1 LDKAKSFSISKKLV
15 WVAYQRVKA
24 NKGAA
29 GVDEQSIQD
38 FEVNLKDNLYKLWNR
53 MSSGSYYPP
62 PVKRVE
68 IPKSDGGKRP
78 LGIPT
83 VSDRI
88 AQMAVKLLLE
98 PEIEPHFHV
107 DSYGYRPGRS
117 AIQAVAVARQRCWQ
131 YNWVVD
137 LDIRAFF
144 DSMDH
149 ELLMRAVRKH
159 TQNPWLLL
167 YIERWLKAPVQ
178 LEDGTIQGRD
188 RGTPQGGVI
197 SPLLANLYLHYAFDK
212 WMQRNH
218 AGKPFER
225 YADDCIIHC
234 KTEKEAQCM
243 IRQITE
249 RLTECGLE
257 LHPVKTKIVYCRD
270 GYRKGKYHAVQ
281 FDFLGY
287 CFRPRHAMS
296 RRGNLFLSFIPAVS
310 VKAAKSMRDTIRR
323 WKTHRWTQL
332 TIEDLARTFNPVLRG
347 WINYYGQF
355 YRSRLA
361 PILGQFDYALERWA
375 RRKYKRLKGSQTR
388 ARAWIKRL
396 ALQNPG
402 LFVHWQITFAGM
414 AGR

>member
-29 GVDEQSIQD
+29 GVDEQSIQG

-62 PVKRVE
+62 PVRRVE

-149 ELLMRAVRKH
+149 DLLMRAVRKH

-167 YIERWLKAPVQ
+167 YLNRWLKAPVQ

-212 WMQRNH
+212 WMQRHH

-234 KTEKEAQCM
+234 KTEKEAQ
-243 IRQITE
+243 
-249 RLTECGLE
+249 
-257 LHPVKTKIVYCRD
+257 
-270 GYRKGKYHAVQ
+270 
-281 FDFLGY
+281 
-287 CFRPRHAMS
+287 
-296 RRGNLFLSFIPAVS
+296 
-310 VKAAKSMRDTIRR
+310 
-323 WKTHRWTQL
+323 
-332 TIEDLARTFNPVLRG
+332 
-347 WINYYGQF
+347 
-355 YRSRLA
+355 
-361 PILGQFDYALERWA
+361 
-375 RRKYKRLKGSQTR
+375 
-388 ARAWIKRL
+388 
-396 ALQNPG
+396 
-402 LFVHWQITFAGM
+402 
-414 AGR
+414 

>member
-1 LDKAKSFSISKKLV
+1 MDKAKSFSISKKLV

-149 ELLMRAVRKH
+149 DLLMRAVRKH
-159 TQNPWLLL
+159 TSNPWLLL

-234 KTEKEAQCM
+234 KTEKEAQRV
-243 IRQITE
+243 IRQIAE

-270 GYRKGKYHAVQ
+270 GYRRGKYHTVQ

-287 CFRPRHAMS
+287 SFRPRHAMS

-310 VKAAKSMRDTIRR
+310 VKAAKSMRETIRR

>member
-1 LDKAKSFSISKKLV
+1 LDKAKSFSISKKFV
-15 WVAYQRVKA
+15 WAAYQRVKA

-62 PVKRVE
+62 PVRRVE

-149 ELLMRAVRKH
+149 ALLMRAVRKH
-159 TQNPWLLL
+159 TQNPWMLL
-167 YIERWLKAPVQ
+167 YIGRWLKAPVQ

-234 KTEKEAQCM
+234 KTEKEAQCV
-243 IRQITE
+243 IRQIAE

-270 GYRKGKYHAVQ
+270 GYRRGKYHTVQ

-287 CFRPRHAMS
+287 SFRPRHAMS

-375 RRKYKRLKGSQTR
+375 RRKYKRLKESQTR

-396 ALQNPG
+396 ALQNPS

-414 AGR
+414 AER

>member
-1 LDKAKSFSISKKLV
+1 LDKAKSFSISKQVV
-15 WVAYQRVKA
+15 WDAYKRVKA
-24 NKGAA
+24 NRGTA
-29 GVDEQSIQD
+29 GIDEQSIQD
-38 FEVNLKDNLYKLWNR
+38 FEANLKDNLYKLWNR

-62 PVKRVE
+62 PVRRVE
-68 IPKSDGGKRP
+68 IPKSDGGKRL

-88 AQMAVKLLLE
+88 AQMVVKLLLE
-98 PEIEPHFHV
+98 PEIEPHFHA

-117 AIQAVAVARQRCWQ
+117 AVQAVGVARQRCWK
-131 YNWVVD
+131 YDWVVD

-149 ELLMRAVRKH
+149 VLLMRAVRKH
-159 TQNPWLLL
+159 TQNPWMLL
-167 YIERWLKAPVQ
+167 YIERWLKVPVQ
-178 LEDGTIQGRD
+178 LEDGTMLDRD

-197 SPLLANLYLHYAFDK
+197 SPLLANLFLHYALDK

-218 AGKPFER
+218 SEKPFER
-225 YADDCIIHC
+225 YADDCIVHC
-234 KTEKEAQCM
+234 KTEKDAQCV
-243 IRQITE
+243 IREIGE
-249 RLTECGLE
+249 RLIECGLE
-257 LHPVKTKIVYCRD
+257 LHPAKTKIVYCRD
-270 GYRKGKYHAVQ
+270 GYRKGKYHDVQ
-281 FDFLGY
+281 FNFLGY
-287 CFRPRHAMS
+287 SFRPRHAMS
-296 RRGNLFLSFIPAVS
+296 RRGNLFLSFLPAVS
-310 VKAAKSMRDTIRR
+310 VKAAKSIRDTIRS

-375 RRKYKRLKGSQTR
+375 RRKYKRLKASQTR
-388 ARAWIKRL
+388 ARAWVKRL
-396 ALQNPG
+396 ALQNPA

-414 AGR
+414 TKR

>member
-1 LDKAKSFSISKKLV
+1 LDKAKSFSISKKFV
-15 WVAYQRVKA
+15 WAAYQRVKA

-62 PVKRVE
+62 PVRRVE

-149 ELLMRAVRKH
+149 ALLMRAVRKH
-159 TQNPWLLL
+159 TQNPWMLL
-167 YIERWLKAPVQ
+167 YIGRWLKAPVQ

-234 KTEKEAQCM
+234 KTEKEAQCV
-243 IRQITE
+243 IRQIAE

-270 GYRKGKYHAVQ
+270 GYRRGKYHTVQ

-287 CFRPRHAMS
+287 SFRPRHAMS

-396 ALQNPG
+396 ALQNPS

-414 AGR
+414 AER

>member
-98 PEIEPHFHV
+98 PEIEPHFHM

-149 ELLMRAVRKH
+149 ALLMRAVRKH

-218 AGKPFER
+218 TGKPFER

-234 KTEKEAQCM
+234 KTEKEAQCV
-243 IRQITE
+243 IRQIAE

-270 GYRKGKYHAVQ
+270 GYRRGKYHTVQ

-332 TIEDLARTFNPVLRG
+332 TIEDLAKTFNPVLRG

-388 ARAWIKRL
+388 GRAWIKRL